1 MSKTKTTFN
10 TTDALSLAI
19 KIYKDQGYAKSIN
32 MVGEETRKPNKEILL
47 EMLVK
52 EANLPDSKEDIQELL
67 DIKRDLLFK
76 KLSGNISDYEAQ
88 VLGVLDSKEVNA
100 GQIGILSSIP
110 LMLDNMKKREKRQE
124 QYQYF
129 KENSLHQ
136 GQVGAQYFGAVTL
149 HQKKYHERGFWIYT
163 FVNEGKNILKWMTG
177 KDFPDF
183 KNGAKLKI
191 SGKVKAHNDT
201 DFYGK
206 ETMLTKCKLIADL
219 EGK

>member
-129 KENSLHQ
+129 KENSSHQ
-136 GQVGAQYFGAVTL
+136 GQVGAQYFWCSNFT
-149 HQKKYHERGFWIYT
+149 
-163 FVNEGKNILKWMTG
+163 
-177 KDFPDF
+177 
-183 KNGAKLKI
+183 
-191 SGKVKAHNDT
+191 S
-201 DFYGK
+201 K
-206 ETMLTKCKLIADL
+206 EVS
-219 EGK
+219 